1 MAVTAVPTVVR
12 GFERTVMITIVGA
25 GMGGLTL
32 ASVLHRNGIATVLYD
47 ADPSATA
54 RHQGGMLDIHHDTGQ
69 AALQAAGLLDD
80 FAGLTLPNGD
90 AMRILDKT
98 GTLRMTHDGNGLRP
112 EIERGVLRQLLL
124 SSLPADLVRW
134 NARVADISRVS
145 GGFRLSFADR
155 STTTT
160 DALIGADGAWSVV
173 RPLVSQVSPVYLGLS
188 MVELCFLDA
197 DRKHPKAAALV
208 GQGSMF
214 ALAHERGLIG
224 HREPN
229 SELCI
234 YAALKVPVDWSR
246 QPLSRAML
254 HGHFHDWHADFQELL
269 ASSDGDLRPRPI
281 WALPV
286 GHRWPRTP
294 GVTLLGDAAH
304 LMSPFAGEGA
314 NLAMIDAAELAR
326 AIIDHP
332 DDIEGAFD
340 VYEPGMVAR
349 AEKSAAASASNL
361 ELAFE
366 ENAPQGMLDLFASY
380 GFGSAA

>member
-1 MAVTAVPTVVR
+1 
-12 GFERTVMITIVGA
+12 MITIVGA

-32 ASVLHRNGIATVLYD
+32 ASVLHRHGVATVVYD

-69 AALQAAGLLDD
+69 AALRAAGLLDD

-90 AMRILDKT
+90 AMRVLDKT
-98 GTLRMTHDGNGLRP
+98 GTLRLAHHGNGLRP
-112 EIERGVLRQLLL
+112 EIERGALRQLLL

-134 NARVADISRVS
+134 NAGVTDISKVS
-145 GGFRLSFADR
+145 DGFRLAFADG

-160 DALIGADGAWSVV
+160 DVLIGADGAWSVV
-173 RPLVSQVSPVYLGLS
+173 RPLVSQVSPVYSGLS
-188 MVELCFLDA
+188 MVELRYLDA

-208 GQGSMF
+208 GQGAMF
-214 ALAHERGLIG
+214 ALAHERGLLG

-229 SELCI
+229 NELCV
-234 YAALKVPVDWSR
+234 YAALKVPADWSR
-246 QPLSRAML
+246 QPVSRAML
-254 HGHFHDWHADFQELL
+254 HDHFRGWHADFHAML
-269 ASSDGDLRPRPI
+269 ASSDGDLRSRSI
-281 WALPV
+281 WTLPV

-314 NLAMIDAAELAR
+314 NLAMIDAADLAR

-332 DDIEGAFD
+332 DDIDRAFD
-340 VYEPGMVAR
+340 VYEPVMVAR
-349 AEKSAAASASNL
+349 AEKSAAVSASNL

-366 ENAPQGMLDLFASY
+366 PNAPQGMLDLFAGY
-380 GFGSAA
+380 GLGVPAEGR

>member
-1 MAVTAVPTVVR
+1 
-12 GFERTVMITIVGA
+12 MITIVGA

-32 ASVLHRNGIATVLYD
+32 ASVLHRHGIATVLYD

-69 AALQAAGLLDD
+69 AALLAAGLLED

-98 GTLRMTHDGNGLRP
+98 ATVRMTHDGNGLRP
-112 EIERGVLRQLLL
+112 EIERGALRRLLL

-134 NARVADISRVS
+134 NARVTDVGRVS
-145 GGFRLSFADR
+145 GGFRLSFADG
-155 STTTT
+155 SATTT
-160 DALIGADGAWSVV
+160 DVLIGADGAWSVV
-173 RPLVSQVSPVYLGLS
+173 RPLLSEVSPVYSGLS
-188 MVELCFLDA
+188 MVELRFLDA

-208 GQGSMF
+208 GRGAMF
-214 ALAHERGLIG
+214 ALAAGRGLIG

-229 SELCI
+229 SELCV
-234 YAALKVPVDWSR
+234 YAALEVPADWSR
-246 QPLSRAML
+246 QPVSRAML
-254 HGHFHDWHADFQELL
+254 HDYFHDWHADFHALL
-269 ASSDGDLRPRPI
+269 ASSDGELRPRSI

-314 NLAMIDAAELAR
+314 NLAMIDAADLAR

-332 DDIEGAFD
+332 DAIERAFD
-340 VYEPGMVAR
+340 VYEPVMVAR
-349 AEKSAAASASNL
+349 AEKAAAVSASNL
-361 ELAFE
+361 DLAFE
-366 ENAPQGMLDLFASY
+366 ANAPQGMLDLFASY
-380 GFGSAA
+380 GLGSMAEGSS